1 MGTQGSARVWSGW
14 LWAIV
19 LTGGLL
25 AGLAADAQAGAKQTL
40 KLGTILP
47 TDNILTQNAQE
58 FAKRVAALTKGE
70 VEVVVYPNSQLG
82 NERDLLEGL
91 QLGTVQMAEVSGG
104 VMSIFAPEAGV
115 FSLPFL
121 FHDWDHL
128 DKALKSPPAGR
139 LADITLKKTN
149 VRTLGW
155 MEQGFRV
162 TLTTKKPIQSL
173 KDFERLKIRLPED
186 KVLIRTFQLVK
197 AAPTVIPWG
206 EVYTSLQT
214 GVVEGMEATPPG
226 LYTMKFYEVA
236 NYIAETNHQHAVVG
250 LLISEKTFQSLS
262 KAAQEAV
269 VQAAKETLE
278 INYRDARGSAQQSL
292 ELLKAKV
299 KQTTSPD
306 MKPFQDAV
314 QPLYKEF
321 ADQTGTGEI
330 IRQIQEIR

>member
-1 MGTQGSARVWSGW
+1 MGRTVRQLGYVLVVLGLVW
-14 LWAIV
+14 
-19 LTGGLL
+19 
-25 AGLAADAQAGAKQTL
+25 LAALPAEAGAKTTL

-47 TDNILTQNAQE
+47 ADNILTQNAQE
-58 FAKRVAALTKGE
+58 FAKKVAELTKGE

-115 FSLPFL
+115 FSLPFV
-121 FHDWDHL
+121 FQGWDHL
-128 DKALKSPPAGR
+128 DKVLRSAPATR
-139 LADITLKKTN
+139 LSDLVLKKTN

-162 TLTTKKPIQSL
+162 TMTVKKPIQSL
-173 KDFERLKIRLPED
+173 KDLEAMKIRLPED
-186 KVLIRTFQLVK
+186 KVLLRTFQLVK

-214 GVVEGMEATPPG
+214 GVVEGMEATTPAI
-226 LYTMKFYEVA
+226 YTMKFYEVT
-236 NYIAETNHQHAVVG
+236 NYLAETNHQHSVVG
-250 LLISEKTFQSLS
+250 FLISESAFQSLS
-262 KAAQEAV
+262 KGAQDAV
-269 VQAAKETLE
+269 VQAAKETID
-278 INYRDARGSAQQSL
+278 INYRDARGTAQKSL
-292 ELLKAKV
+292 DLLKAKV
-299 KQTTSPD
+299 KQVTTPD
-306 MKPFQDAV
+306 PKPFQAAV

>member
-1 MGTQGSARVWSGW
+1 VGS
-14 LWAIV
+14 
-19 LTGGLL
+19 LL
-25 AGLAADAQAGAKQTL
+25 LGLALLCLAAAGAQAGAKKTL

-47 TDNILTQNAQE
+47 ADNILTQNAQA
-58 FAKRVAALTKGE
+58 FAKKVGELTKGE

-115 FSLPFL
+115 FSLPFI
-121 FHDWDHL
+121 FQGWDHL
-128 DKALKSPPAGR
+128 DKVLKSPPAEKLGE
-139 LADITLKKTN
+139 IMLKKTK

-162 TLTTKKPIQSL
+162 TLTTKKLIQTVR
-173 KDFERLKIRLPED
+173 DFEALKIRLPED

-214 GVVEGMEATPPG
+214 GVVEGMESTTPAM
-226 LYTMKFYEVA
+226 YTMKFYEVT
-236 NYIAETNHQHAVVG
+236 NYLAETNHQHSVVG
-250 LLISEKTFQSLS
+250 FLIGETAFQSLS
-262 KAAQEAV
+262 KSAQEAV

-278 INYRDARGSAQQSL
+278 INYRDARGTAQQSL
-292 ELLKAKV
+292 NLMKAKM
-299 KQTTSPD
+299 KQVTSPD
-306 MKPFQDAV
+306 LKPFQAAV

-321 ADQTGTGEI
+321 ADQTGTGDL
-330 IRQIQEIR
+330 IRQIQELR

>member
-1 MGTQGSARVWSGW
+1 VGS
-14 LWAIV
+14 
-19 LTGGLL
+19 LL
-25 AGLAADAQAGAKQTL
+25 LGLALLCLAAAGAQAGAKKTL

-47 TDNILTQNAQE
+47 ADNILTQNAQA
-58 FAKRVAALTKGE
+58 FAKKVGELTKGE

-115 FSLPFL
+115 FSLPFI
-121 FHDWDHL
+121 FQGWDHL
-128 DKALKSPPAGR
+128 DKVLKSPPAEKLGEIMLR
-139 LADITLKKTN
+139 KTK

-162 TLTTKKPIQSL
+162 TLTTKKLIQTVR
-173 KDFERLKIRLPED
+173 DFEALKIRLPED

-214 GVVEGMEATPPG
+214 GVVEGMESTTPAM
-226 LYTMKFYEVA
+226 YTMKFYEVT
-236 NYIAETNHQHAVVG
+236 NYLAETNHQHSVVG
-250 LLISEKTFQSLS
+250 FLIGEAAFQSLS
-262 KAAQEAV
+262 KSAQEAV

-278 INYRDARGSAQQSL
+278 VNYRDARGTAQQSL
-292 ELLKAKV
+292 NLMKAKM
-299 KQTTSPD
+299 KQVTSPD
-306 MKPFQDAV
+306 LKPFQAAV

-321 ADQTGTGEI
+321 ADQTGTGDL
-330 IRQIQEIR
+330 IRQIQELR